1 MGQSAQ
7 AFGTLLARLLM
18 ADYLVRRRPRGH
30 VATHELTAYGRFM
43 RQEAHEIAHEVRA
56 LLFAPL
62 TDEERRSLGALL
74 QKVLDARWRLRF
86 HPVPECP

>member
-1 MGQSAQ
+1 MRC
-7 AFGTLLARLLM
+7 LA
-18 ADYLVRRRPRGH
+18 RRRPRGYA
-30 VATHELTAYGRFM
+30 ATHELTGYGRIM
-43 RQEAHEIAHEVRA
+43 LHEAQEIAHEVQA

-62 TDEERRSLGALL
+62 TDEERRSLGAFL